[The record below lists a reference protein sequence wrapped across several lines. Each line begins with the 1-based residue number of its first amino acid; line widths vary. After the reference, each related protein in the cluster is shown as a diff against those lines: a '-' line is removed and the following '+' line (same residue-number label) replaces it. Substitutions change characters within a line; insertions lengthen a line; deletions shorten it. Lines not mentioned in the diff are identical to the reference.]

1 MKRAL
6 LFLPLAVFL
15 TLVGYFAIGLTRN
28 PSEIRSAL
36 IDRPLPAF
44 DLPVPGSDKA
54 RFTTSE
60 LQRDVSLLN
69 IFASWCVACRAEHP
83 LLMRLAIER
92 AVPIYGLAWKDKPQD
107 LKDWIA
113 ELGDPYTLIG
123 DDASGRTAIDLGVT
137 GAPETFIID
146 RRGNVRYKHIG
157 PIDDY
162 QWNNTLKPIIDRLRA
177 EP

>member
-15 TLVGYFAIGLTRN
+15 TLVGYFAVGLTRN

-44 DLPVPGSDKA
+44 DLPVPGNDTA

-60 LQRDVSLLN
+60 LRRDVSLLN
-69 IFASWCVACRAEHP
+69 IFASWCVACRVEHP
-83 LLMRLAIER
+83 LLMRLAVER

-137 GAPETFIID
+137 GAPETFIVD
-146 RRGNVRYKHIG
+146 RKGNVRYKHIG

>member
-36 IDRPLPAF
+36 IDQPLPDF
-44 DLPVPGSDKA
+44 DLPVPGSDTA
-54 RFTTSE
+54 RFTTGD

-69 IFASWCVACRAEHP
+69 IFASWCVACRVEHP
-83 LLMRLAIER
+83 LLMRLAVER

-123 DDASGRTAIDLGVT
+123 DDAAGRTAIDLGVT
-137 GAPETFIID
+137 GAPETFVID
-146 RRGNVRYKHIG
+146 RNGKVRYKHIG

-162 QWNNTLKPIIDRLRA
+162 TWKNTLKPIVDQLRA

>member
-1 MKRAL
+1 MKRAA

-36 IDRPLPAF
+36 IDRPLPDL
-44 DLPVPGSDKA
+44 DLPVPGDDTA
-54 RFTTSE
+54 RFRTDAF
-60 LQRDVSLLN
+60 RGKVSLLN
-69 IFASWCVACRAEHP
+69 IFASWCVACRVEHP
-83 LLMRLAIER
+83 LLMRLAGER
-92 AVPIYGLAWKDKPQD
+92 AVPIYGLAWKDKRQD
-107 LKDWIA
+107 LEDWLA

-123 DDASGRTAIDLGVT
+123 DDITGRAAIDLGVT
-137 GAPETFIID
+137 GAPETFVID
-146 RRGNVRYKHIG
+146 RNGNVRYKHIG

-162 QWNNTLKPIIDRLRA
+162 IWMNTLKPIIDRLEA